1 MFRTIL
7 SIVTLALGAALFGG
21 GIRLATLGG
30 TWGYIA
36 LGALLALSGLLLLM
50 HRKGGLVVYGAALL
64 FALVWGLW
72 EVGLY
77 WWGLAP
83 RGGVLVL
90 LALLLLLPPV
100 VRSLTR
106 GTNGFRGYGI
116 EGVIL
121 AGVVAVTIV
130 VAGVSMITQPFDLDG
145 RFAPERMAQAPVS
158 APDVPD
164 GEWSAYGRTLAGQR
178 YSPLDQI
185 TPANVDQLELAWEYH
200 AGDVHV
206 DLPGTALEST
216 PLIVDDTLY
225 LCTPKSEVIA
235 LDPVTGEERW
245 RFSPVLAGLTQELST
260 YATCRGLAY
269 HDGTDLGWEVS
280 DDPVPTQ
287 QEQAELIEASMDG
300 VTIEA
305 SGAPQNVVAGTA
317 APGAPNPVISDD
329 APTDPSPIR
338 ADCLRRIFLPT
349 RDARL
354 IAVSAETGTI
364 CPGFGGA
371 DGTVNLWIGMPNVSP
386 TAYYSTSP
394 PLVTDE
400 VVIVGG
406 SVNDNLST
414 ELPSGAIRAFDLR
427 TGRMVWN
434 FDPGN
439 PDGPSPLP
447 EGETFTQ
454 NVPNSWSVASYDP
467 ELNLAYFPM
476 GIGSPDQYGGF
487 RTENDEKFGNSVLA
501 LDASTGEVAWVYQ
514 TVHHDIWDYDVPAQ
528 PSLVDL
534 TVDGQTVRALV
545 QPTKQG
551 EIFVL
556 NRETGEPV
564 LPVSEVPVSQNA
576 VPGERPAPTQPVS
589 AISFEPPYV
598 TGAQMWGLSP
608 FDQMLC
614 RISFHELNYEGRF
627 TPPSV
632 QGTLTHPGSFGI
644 FNWGGVAVDP
654 ARQLAF
660 AMPVYLAFTS
670 TLKPRPDTLDK
681 IVSREGAPMGN
692 ENFGA
697 PYAAVLK
704 PFMSPLGL
712 PCQQPPWG
720 YIAGVDLTNGE
731 TVYQRV
737 NGTVRDMSPVPL
749 PFETGIPGIGGPIVT
764 GGGLAFLSGQADYYV
779 RGYDLATGETLWR
792 ARLPAGGQATPSTYM
807 GRDGRQYLVVVAGGH
822 NYIGT
827 KLGDAVMAYALPEI
841 ATSAEEELSD
851 TVSTE
856 P

>member
-1 MFRTIL
+1 MTRIIL
-7 SIVTLALGAALFGG
+7 STLVLALGAILAVGG
-21 GIRLATLGG
+21 VWLASLGG
-30 TWGYIA
+30 TWGYIV
-36 LGALLALSGLLLLM
+36 LGALLLLSALLM
-50 HRKGGLVVYGAALL
+50 YGRRKGGLVVYGIAIL
-64 FALVWGLW
+64 FALGWGLW

-83 RGGVLVL
+83 RGGLIIVLG
-90 LALLLLLPPV
+90 LLLLLPPMV
-100 VRSLTR
+100 HSLHR
-106 GTNGFRGYGI
+106 GTQAFRGYGI
-116 EGVIL
+116 EGMLML
-121 AGVVAVTIV
+121 ASIGIAVVVA
-130 VAGVSMITQPFDLDG
+130 AVSMVTQPYDMPG
-145 RFAPERMAQAPVS
+145 RLEPARMSQAPLADPYV
-158 APDVPD
+158 DD
-164 GEWSAYGRTLAGQR
+164 GEWASYGRTPYGQR
-178 YSPLDQI
+178 YSPLAQI
-185 TPANVDQLELAWEYH
+185 TPENVAELEVAWEYH

-216 PLIVDDTLY
+216 PLIVDDTMY
-225 LCTPKSEVIA
+225 LCTPKSEIIA
-235 LDPVTGEERW
+235 LDPVTGNERW
-245 RFSPVLAGLTQELST
+245 RFSPTLTGLVPQLST
-260 YATCRGLAY
+260 YATCRGLSY
-269 HDGTDLGWEVS
+269 HDATDLGWEVS
-280 DDPVPTQ
+280 DAPLPDKR
-287 QEQAELIEASMDG
+287 EAARLIRASMDG
-300 VTIEA
+300 VTVEA
-305 SGAPQNVVAGTA
+305 AGVAQNIVAGTA
-317 APGAPNPVISDD
+317 EAGHPNPVVSDD
-329 APTDPSPIR
+329 APTEPSPIR

-364 CPGFGGA
+364 CPGFGGD

-414 ELPSGAIRAFDLR
+414 ELPSGAIRAFDIR
-427 TGRMVWN
+427 TGRMTWT

-447 EGETFTQ
+447 EGQVFTQ

-467 ELNLAYFPM
+467 DLNLAYLPM

-487 RTENDEKFGNSVLA
+487 RTENDEKYGNSVLA
-501 LDASTGEVAWVYQ
+501 LNASTGAVEWVYQ

-534 TVDGQTVRALV
+534 TIDGETVPALV

-551 EIFVL
+551 EVFVL
-556 NRETGEPV
+556 DRRTGEPV
-564 LPVSEVPVSQNA
+564 LPVTEVPVSQNA

-589 AISFEPPYV
+589 AISFAPDYV
-598 TGAQMWGLSP
+598 TGAQMWGLTP
-608 FDQMLC
+608 IDQMLC
-614 RISFHELNYEGRF
+614 RIDFHQMTYEGRF

-632 QGTLTHPGSFGI
+632 NGTLTHPGSFGVL
-644 FNWGGVAVDP
+644 NWGGVAVDP
-654 ARQLAF
+654 VRQMAF
-660 AMPVYLAFTS
+660 AMPVYLGFVS
-670 TLKPRPDTLDK
+670 TLTPRPDNLET
-681 IVSREGAPMGN
+681 IVSREGAPLGN
-692 ENFGA
+692 EMFGA

-704 PFMSPLGL
+704 PFMSKLGL

-720 YIAGVDLTNGE
+720 YVAGVDLTTGE
-731 TVYQRV
+731 TIYQHV

-792 ARLPAGGQATPSTYM
+792 ARLPAGGQATPATYL
-807 GRDGRQYLVVVAGGH
+807 GRDGRQYLVVIAGGH

-827 KLGDAVMAYALPEI
+827 KLGDAVIAYTLPE
-841 ATSAEEELSD
+841 
-851 TVSTE
+851 
-856 P
+856 